1 MKAALTLLLLLLV
14 LLFCTS
20 FQYINVSPKS
30 VMPEETGK
38 IIYCPKFEA
47 MGPIDGVYGI
57 IVGLDTIIIPIRVDC
72 DLKLK
77 RASNYEL

>member
-1 MKAALTLLLLLLV
+1 
-14 LLFCTS
+14 
-20 FQYINVSPKS
+20 
-30 VMPEETGK
+30 MPEETGK